1 MVRAWHFTT
10 VVFDC
15 ESVLMR
21 MPRRGSGPAALR
33 PGALRAWRD
42 SAARGLKVGVYC
54 RSPKPAL
61 PSQLRP
67 AFVIRAPRPGSRG
80 NPFARR
86 KGPPGGSR
94 QALVVS
100 ADARV
105 LRLARA
111 AGAATARFGPE
122 PPGQAPADF
131 ALERLDGLPAVQR
144 WGLPLPAGKLPNDLL
159 RELLT
164 GLRFQDP
171 TLLIDPA
178 VGEDI
183 AAVDI
188 AREEVLVLKSDP
200 ITFATDAVG
209 RYAVLVNANDIATS
223 GADPRWLLTTLLFP
237 VGSTPSQVAG
247 VVRDLEAFCRRWG
260 ITLCGGHT
268 EITDAVTRPV
278 VIGMM
283 AGTVPAARLIDKR
296 RMRPGDHL
304 LMTKAAGVEGTALIA
319 RELSARLRRLGMSAA
334 EIGRC
339 RDFLDRVSI
348 IPEARCAAGT
358 PGTVAMHDVTEGGA
372 ATALEELAAA
382 GGCRLRV
389 HIDRIPVYP
398 ETRRVCRMLGIH
410 PLGLIGS
417 GGLLICCR
425 PGASTRLQRRLSTE
439 GVAVSRI
446 GEVVEGGEG
455 IEALRLGRAARWP
468 RFAVDE
474 IARLF
479 AGRS

>member
-1 MVRAWHFTT
+1 
-10 VVFDC
+10 
-15 ESVLMR
+15 
-21 MPRRGSGPAALR
+21 
-33 PGALRAWRD
+33 
-42 SAARGLKVGVYC
+42 
-54 RSPKPAL
+54 
-61 PSQLRP
+61 
-67 AFVIRAPRPGSRG
+67 
-80 NPFARR
+80 
-86 KGPPGGSR
+86 
-94 QALVVS
+94 VS

-122 PPGQAPADF
+122 SPGGAPADF
-131 ALERLDGLPAVQR
+131 ALERVDELPGILR

-188 AREEVLVLKSDP
+188 AGEEVLVLKSDP

-237 VGSTPSQVAG
+237 MGTTPSQVAG
-247 VVRDLEAFCRRWG
+247 VVHDLDAFCRRWG

-278 VIGMM
+278 VAGMM
-283 AGTVPAARLIDKR
+283 AGTVAAARLIDKR

-334 EIGRC
+334 EIDRC

-348 IPEARCAAGT
+348 IPEARRAADT

-389 HIDRIPVYP
+389 NLERIPIYP
-398 ETRRVCRMLGIH
+398 ETRRVCRLLGIH

-425 PGASTRLQRRLSTE
+425 PDASACLQQRLGTD

-455 IEALRLGRAARWP
+455 IEALRHGRPARWP